1 LGRWTY
7 FFLVL
12 VRVWR
17 LHPWHKFL
25 LMNGILV
32 VHMDVD
38 EDEDVDIDIGMDMED
53 SSWWN
58 HRCSRAL
65 PSIAVRS

>member
-1 LGRWTY
+1 
-7 FFLVL
+7 
-12 VRVWR
+12 
-17 LHPWHKFL
+17 
-25 LMNGILV
+25 MNGILV